1 MTFPSMN
8 GKDQLSFGM
17 VDDSLIAKS
26 MPSLPKPVIGE
37 PAKNMPM
44 LSEIKKETTPLKHV
58 SSWGSVASTTPKSI
72 VPPSNKTASF
82 EQFQKMAM
90 EKEEKARVAKQAE
103 DQIRRQKE
111 RDEGVKG
118 LGDGDGHNKGTR
130 EESRDFTTPIRQQ
143 DDLEK
148 SRREMERRKEQE
160 RRKRQAL
167 AGTVDMTLQSDIMG
181 DFEATL

>member
-1 MTFPSMN
+1 MN

-58 SSWGSVASTTPKSI
+58 SSWGSIASTTPKSI

-111 RDEGVKG
+111 RDDHDRLKGVEDHKQK
-118 LGDGDGHNKGTR
+118 DQPQQQQQQQQQ
-130 EESRDFTTPIRQQ
+130 ESFTHPRPQQ

-148 SRREMERRKEQE
+148 
-160 RRKRQAL
+160 
-167 AGTVDMTLQSDIMG
+167 
-181 DFEATL
+181 

>member
-1 MTFPSMN
+1 MPTSDMHIDPIKKEVKEEKISFPSMN
-8 GKDQLSFGM
+8 GKEQLSFGM

-44 LSEIKKETTPLKHV
+44 LSEMKKETTPLKHV
-58 SSWGSVASTTPKSI
+58 SSWGSVANTTPKSI

-111 RDEGVKG
+111 RDDHIHQEQK
-118 LGDGDGHNKGTR
+118 LR
-130 EESRDFTTPIRQQ
+130 EEQDSFTH
-143 DDLEK
+143 
-148 SRREMERRKEQE
+148 RK
-160 RRKRQAL
+160 
-167 AGTVDMTLQSDIMG
+167 
-181 DFEATL
+181 